1 MSTVTSEPGVATQNS
16 ETYYG
21 CVPLEKSNAVIVGG
35 GAPAT
40 IEYQIRDA
48 QGAPVDLS
56 SFFDQN
62 DPGGEK
68 DRNGLF
74 IRFAVADNTLIAK
87 RSEQGHVID
96 ARLGKVQF
104 PLPDYVYDIPCIY
117 TFHFA
122 VGDRQTYPVTGR
134 PVWVAPGRGV
144 LLVEWTPFVTHN
156 DRCPMKHRVVPAV
169 EDIRRKLD
177 DFTGKNDL
185 MAQVEY
191 STDDIVNAMIWPVA
205 KFNELPPQLRRYKF
219 TLMNFPYYENWLIG
233 TASELLRLSVIH
245 LTRNKLLSSHGG
257 ITGDEKNRDQEFLRL
272 ATQYRE
278 EFLQWARLCKSQL
291 NINQVGGTL
300 YSNYVFRQ
308 HWRY

>member
-1 MSTVTSEPGVATQNS
+1 MSHGNTEPGVVTQNN

-35 GAPAT
+35 GAPST
-40 IEYQIRDA
+40 VEYQIRDA
-48 QGAPVDLS
+48 NGTPVDLS
-56 SFFDQN
+56 TFFDLD
-62 DPGGEK
+62 DPGGE
-68 DRNGLF
+68 DDHNGLF
-74 IRFAVADNTLIAK
+74 IRFAVADNTMIAK
-87 RSEQGHVID
+87 RSERGNIID

-122 VGDRQTYPVTGR
+122 VGDKETYPISGK

-177 DFTGKNDL
+177 DFIGKNDL

-205 KFNELPPQLRRYKF
+205 KFNELPPQLRRYRF

-245 LTRNKLLSSHGG
+245 LTRNKLLSTHGG
-257 ITGDEKNRDQEFLRL
+257 MQGDEKNRDQEYIRI
-272 ATQYRE
+272 AAQYRE
-278 EFLQWARLCKSQL
+278 EFLLWARLTKTSL
-291 NINQVGGTL
+291 NLRQVEGIL
-300 YSNYVFRQ
+300 YSDYFFRQ
-308 HWRY
+308 HWR